1 MDRADPGSLRRQ
13 VISESTVEAGPLGP
27 WVDDMVNVTQVL
39 GAGKLYEMGAAE
51 AARLRA
57 ESPPLQDVPNVLLDR
72 PYAIVPGWT
81 TRPEKFDALVARLT
95 AGGRN
100 GGRAY
105 YVKEGKIYLDK
116 ECTQVS
122 EQADPQARV
131 FVMVFDDVLSPP
143 DRTAPQLDSDLKAV
157 RRATGQEQL
166 DLLGYSMGGLAT
178 RVYLDQYPERVGKV
192 MLLGTGNKGSRL
204 GKLGARLIARDIQ
217 WAMRMAGLTAAH
229 LPAMEWMGASNR
241 DGRDNPHLAAL
252 NDNWDHQV
260 AQTESLE
267 IVGGKD
273 LPTASSGWWPMA
285 GGDGMVEASSLEMP
299 GVPVKLLPG
308 KGYKHHGNLP
318 NDSDVYREMVDFFGW
333 QPD

>member
-1 MDRADPGSLRRQ
+1 MRRQ
-13 VISESTVEAGPLGP
+13 VISESTVESGPLGP
-27 WVDDMVNVTQVL
+27 WVDDMVNVSQIL

-51 AARLRA
+51 AARLKA
-57 ESPPLQDVPNVLLDR
+57 ERPPLQDVGNVLIDR
-72 PYAIVPGWT
+72 PYVIVPGWT

-95 AGGRN
+95 SDGRN
-100 GGRAY
+100 GGHAY
-105 YVKEGKIYLDK
+105 YVKDGSIFVDK
-116 ECTQVS
+116 ECSQPAAHVD
-122 EQADPQARV
+122 AQARV
-131 FVMVFDDVLSPP
+131 FVVVFDDVLSPP
-143 DRTAPQLDSDLKAV
+143 DRTAPQLDRAFRAV
-157 RRATGQEQL
+157 RQATGSERL

-178 RVYLDQYPERVGKV
+178 RVYLDEYPERVGKV

-217 WAMRMAGLTAAH
+217 WAMGMAGLTPAH
-229 LPAMEWMGASNR
+229 LPAMEWMGASDR

-252 NDNWDHQV
+252 NDHWSHQV

-273 LPTASSGWWPMA
+273 LPTASAGWWPMA

-318 NDSDVYREMVDFFGW
+318 NDSDVYREMVSFFEW
-333 QPD
+333 RPD